1 MLNWRHHFNAA
12 LVERFVITIED
23 AGLDDFELNS
33 WEQDYP
39 EDPQAAAIAFGE
51 EHDLTDIQE
60 CRYGRCG

>member
-1 MLNWRHHFNAA
+1 MLNWRHQFNAG

-39 EDPQAAAIAFGE
+39 EDPQAAAKAFGE
-51 EHDLTDIQE
+51 EHDLADIQE

>member
-1 MLNWRHHFNAA
+1 MLNWRAHFNAA
-12 LVERFVITIED
+12 LVERFVITTAD

-33 WEQDYP
+33 WERDYP
-39 EDPQAAAIAFGE
+39 EDPAAAAIAFGE